1 MWHTLPCTIAPRVHN
16 HAQPRTPRAIS
27 LHSLLTL
34 SPPPTPLSATV
45 RPLSATG
52 ISRTTGTPKDLKDSN
67 GGSAGVTGT
76 GGYLGGP
83 ATILHISERGIAKI
97 SALLGISGASGTNK
111 ATNKTASAEG
121 KSVGASGLPP
131 SPFSVDGVV
140 QGHSGG
146 AEEWPADS
154 PGATGPSTTRGSP
167 MDQVVAGQKGVGG
180 FLGGPDLIKHVSD
193 RAIKRY
199 TALLKGGNKMLEEGT
214 TGASGAGSSATSTKE
229 ARKKMNSAVD
239 AAAADEVGASP
250 ALLLQVKGRVA
261 RVARRLEMK
270 KFARD
275 QDPKSILA
283 NSGAQVQ
290 VSESLGCG
298 SQRCCCDI
306 SCPGVSATLFA
317 LTLLRSHIFTRVL

>member
-1 MWHTLPCTIAPRVHN
+1 M
-16 HAQPRTPRAIS
+16 
-27 LHSLLTL
+27 
-34 SPPPTPLSATV
+34 
-45 RPLSATG
+45 
-52 ISRTTGTPKDLKDSN
+52 
-67 GGSAGVTGT
+67 TGT

-97 SALLGISGASGTNK
+97 SALLGISGTTGTNK
-111 ATNKTASAEG
+111 VTNKKEVYTEG
-121 KSVGASGLPP
+121 KSEGASGLPP

-167 MDQVVAGQKGVGG
+167 MDQVVAGRKGKSG
-180 FLGGPDLIKHVSD
+180 FLGGPNLIQHISD

-199 TALLKGGNKMLEEGT
+199 TALLKGGNKVLEEGT
-214 TGASGAGSSATSTKE
+214 TGASGAGSSATSTIE
-229 ARKKMNSAVD
+229 ARKKMNAAVD
-239 AAAADEVGASP
+239 AAAAGEAGASP

-261 RVARRLEMK
+261 RAARRLEMK

-290 VSESLGCG
+290 VGESLGCG
-298 SQRCCCDI
+298 IHDVVAVT
-306 SCPGVSATLFA
+306 SCPL
-317 LTLLRSHIFTRVL
+317 VLVPHYVR